1 MMKCREV
8 SGLVSTG
15 DVETAPLRQR
25 LGVWLHIAMCR
36 HCRRF
41 QRQLHQLRW
50 RARTAADEAAA
61 EMPANL
67 PERVLRQFPRK

>member
-15 DVETAPLRQR
+15 DVETAPLGTR
-25 LGVWLHIAMCR
+25 LGVWLHIVMCR

-41 QRQLHQLRW
+41 QRQLQQLR
-50 RARTAADEAAA
+50 RGARSAADEAAA
-61 EMPANL
+61 EMPADL
-67 PERVLRQFPRK
+67 PERVLRRLPRK

>member
-15 DVETAPLRQR
+15 DVETAPLRTR
-25 LGVWLHIAMCR
+25 LGVWMHIAMCR

-41 QRQLHQLRW
+41 QRQLQRLRR
-50 RARTAADEAAA
+50 RAKNAADEAAA
-61 EMPANL
+61 EMPADL
-67 PERVLRQFPRK
+67 PERVLQQLPRE

>member
-15 DVETAPLRQR
+15 EVDTAPLRQR

-41 QRQLHQLRW
+41 QQQLERLR
-50 RARTAADEAAA
+50 RSARTAADESAA
-61 EMPANL
+61 EMPADL
-67 PERVLRQFPRK
+67 PERVLRQLPKK

>member
-41 QRQLHQLRW
+41 QRQLHQLRR

-61 EMPANL
+61 EMPEDL
-67 PERVLRQFPRK
+67 PARVLHRLRRK

>member
-15 DVETAPLRQR
+15 DVEAAPLRTR
-25 LGVWLHIAMCR
+25 LNVWLHIAMCR

-41 QRQLHQLRW
+41 QRQLEQLR
-50 RARTAADEAAA
+50 RGARSAADEAAA
-61 EMPANL
+61 QMPADL
-67 PERVLRQFPRK
+67 PERVLGQLPKK